1 MIETDIIANISVILI
16 GQTGIFVIMLVKA
29 FRIDIIVFIGD
40 IIMCFMSVWPI
51 NLHMWVMNWSNIFLD
66 QGQFSDPD
74 FISGTHQREN
84 VKFADKSLY

>member
-1 MIETDIIANISVILI
+1 MIETDIIANISAIPI

-40 IIMCFMSVWPI
+40 IIMCFISDWPI
-51 NLHMWVMNWSNIFLD
+51 NLRMWVMNWSNIFLD